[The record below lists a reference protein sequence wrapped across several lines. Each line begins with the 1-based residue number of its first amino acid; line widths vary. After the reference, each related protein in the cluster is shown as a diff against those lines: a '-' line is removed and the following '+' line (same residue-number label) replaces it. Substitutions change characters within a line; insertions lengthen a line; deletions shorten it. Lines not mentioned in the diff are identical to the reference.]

1 MLIKGSCKIARAFFF
16 PEKFYLSFL
25 HNRINKRLIQKDV
38 DKMLV
43 VNGLEGI
50 MSNTVLGYL
59 PKRIRKYM
67 YFADWD
73 ELEEIRLR
81 LGLPVMLQYRDAVLC
96 LNDKGG
102 GVIRGEN
109 LVCPTSSDMAEALEL
124 ISHSSFYAH
133 EQDIKNG
140 FITIEGGN
148 RVGLTG
154 SGVIVG
160 GEISSIKDISGLNYR
175 IAHEVSGCSD
185 RLIDMIVA
193 DKRVKNTLIIS
204 PPGCGKTTLLRDI
217 IRNIS
222 RLNRKVSVVDERG
235 EITASFGGIRG
246 FELGNN
252 CDILTGVPKD
262 QGMILMLRSMS
273 PNVIATDELGGD
285 GEISAVEKIVNSGV
299 SVVATI
305 HGASPEQLKN
315 RENIKKLMGYF
326 ECFIVLSRRFGV
338 GTIEEA
344 YCVD

>member
-1 MLIKGSCKIARAFFF
+1 
-16 PEKFYLSFL
+16 
-25 HNRINKRLIQKDV
+25 
-38 DKMLV
+38 MLV
-43 VNGLEGI
+43 VNGLQGV
-50 MSNTVLGYL
+50 SANTVLGYL

-67 YFADWD
+67 YFAEWE

-96 LNDKGG
+96 LNDKGK
-102 GVIRGEN
+102 GVILGEN
-109 LVCPTSSDMAEALEL
+109 LITPTRQDMEEALEL
-124 ISHSSFYAH
+124 ISHSSLYAH
-133 EQDIKNG
+133 EADIRNG

-148 RVGLTG
+148 RVGITG
-154 SGVIVG
+154 SGVLQNG
-160 GEISSIKDISGLNYR
+160 GISSIKDISGMNYR
-175 IAHEVSGCSD
+175 IAHEVSGCAD

-193 DKRVKNTLIIS
+193 DRKVRNTLIIS
-204 PPGCGKTTLLRDI
+204 PPECGKTTMLRDI

-235 EITASFGGIRG
+235 EITASFGGVRG
-246 FELGNN
+246 FDLGNS
-252 CDILTGVPKD
+252 CDILTGVPKE
-262 QGMILMLRSMS
+262 QGMIMMLRSMS
-273 PNVIATDELGGD
+273 PNVIATDELGSDGD
-285 GEISAVEKIVNSGV
+285 IEAVEKIINSGV

-315 RENIKKLMGYF
+315 RKNIKKLMSFF